1 MCGVKVFLT
10 AQNFASTFF
19 EHKFLNNP
27 FSAKTGALRVCWKKI
42 FPVRCA
48 PEVFFSA
55 KSCLEKWIV
64 FR

>member
-1 MCGVKVFLT
+1 VFLT

-42 FPVRCA
+42 FPVRLRSRG
-48 PEVFFSA
+48 FF
-55 KSCLEKWIV
+55 
-64 FR
+64 FRKVLS